1 MPSLSIKTPTGTHIS
16 PAKLSAKAEAKAA
29 AMKTALTGFGS
40 SSASPCRRHPRSH
53 WTTRMS
59 VLLGE
64 SSVSDAT

>member
-1 MPSLSIKTPTGTHIS
+1 MPSLSIKTPTGTHVS

-40 SSASPCRRHPRSH
+40 SSASPVPPPSEVALDDTDVGLAH
-53 WTTRMS
+53 
-59 VLLGE
+59 E